1 MTVRLI
7 ASFSVPTKNLSIS
20 THSISRVILLV
31 MNDSRDK
38 QIVLNRTEIA
48 EMVYLVDNRIIHLQP
63 RNLVAK
69 RKDMKNFGHI
79 LMCIFHYPSAK
90 AEVASKTLP
99 SFN

>member
-1 MTVRLI
+1 MRLI

-48 EMVYLVDNRIIHLQP
+48 EMVYLVDNRIIH
-63 RNLVAK
+63 
-69 RKDMKNFGHI
+69 
-79 LMCIFHYPSAK
+79 
-90 AEVASKTLP
+90 
-99 SFN
+99 